1 MHGGDGTVLCRLEA
15 HPGLPTPSTSSAAL
29 LRLNSGLITGGTG
42 ALGSLVARW
51 LILCHPPDKPLGPP
65 LARQAH
71 RGSNTPDQQPA
82 ASSDEQYKTVWA
94 TSSGMS
100 VNLLG
105 RSGRADAVMQ
115 LLSSTG
121 LVQSLIDIRQCNAS
135 CREDMTAALQ
145 QCCQGAGHAIFHAA
159 GSLSDAVVAKQTATS
174 VRQVFAAKVT
184 SAEVMLE
191 KTGLLPV
198 SSLQLFSS
206 VSATVGNPG
215 QANYAAANGV
225 LDAAAG
231 QLQDCGVAA
240 HSIGWGAWGGG
251 GMAASL
257 LPKLMRQGLGA
268 VDPAQGLSFLAA
280 LLAGSSSLTV
290 QCSSFL
296 SSHYV
301 YSPFILDRLIATRG
315 HSPSFY
321 SNLSAPQSQ
330 KPRQLDPDTLDVSAA
345 GQQEVAFGSS
355 PPVTNMQQQVDLIGS
370 LSRIVRGILG
380 QNVPP
385 LQPLMEAGLDS
396 LGAIELRNA
405 VAATFHVSLPVT
417 AAFDYPTIQTLAQQ
431 ISKLVTVPTSVAA
444 NPNVSKHGEIVQA
457 RMPFGRAR
465 RQIQPQGVQLKQ
477 PDAISLA
484 GQDTANILA
493 IIARIVRQVLGASIE
508 LQQPLMEAGLE
519 SLGAI
524 ELRTA
529 IQQETGVNLPATFA
543 FDHPNIASMAVFLAA
558 EAHFPSLRLFQSLAE
573 RPPVPQQQDLLPK
586 LQGMVQDILGSSVA
600 ANQPLMEAGLDSL
613 AAIELRNAI
622 ASHFSI
628 TLPATAVFD
637 HPTLAALASLISGML
652 AASAR
657 QSPDASQPVI
667 SQPLLDVQDYLGPHQ
682 VVEVLQASCMYSGC
696 NPDGGHAAF
705 WSTIAHGTNIQQV
718 VPLERWDIDA
728 FYNPEGPAGS
738 QYMRFGAFIQA
749 PGLHDVAV
757 SKLSRN
763 EAIATDPQARLLI
776 EASGEVLLSQNGGSG
791 ALPRWQG
798 TCGTYVGCMFVDY
811 MSLLRNGYGFASTGP
826 VMTGNGAPYQCGRVA
841 YTFGLQGPCQGI
853 DTACS
858 SSLVAAHNAFRGIL
872 GQEETHA
879 LAAGINLMLW
889 HDVTSGICQLQA
901 LSRVG
906 RCQTFEAAADGY
918 GRGEGIAV
926 LLLGSVDVRQDTDQ
940 GSTMA
945 ILRGSAVNQDGR
957 SSSLTAPNGPS
968 QKALVGIALE
978 YAESSK
984 EEVGY
989 VAIHGTGTPLGDPI
1003 EVGALAGA
1011 LANSQSPLC
1020 LGSVKACYGHTEGAA
1035 GVTGALLAIAAAA
1048 HCQQAPIV
1056 NLRSMNPYVSSALE
1070 AWGAGASCA
1079 PAAARATAPAAACNG
1094 QMSGTSSFGM
1104 SGVNAHVLVSAPDW
1118 CAVQTSAAQPLPLA
1132 KSHFWAGPFQHI
1144 LVHPATQ
1151 QHALQFRFNAQISSA
1166 SLAFLRDHQVLG
1178 RALLPGSAFLEAAWA
1193 AGAVLTN
1200 DAVSSH
1206 MLSVL
1211 QSVSIEATFALP
1223 SSQTAQQPAHV
1234 SSRSTSR
1241 PPQQLTV
1248 VINTATWTSDAARV
1262 SISSS
1267 GGSSQTSTQHVT
1279 AAFTQGN
1286 GTASRPAQARP
1297 ATSMVT
1303 AACCSISI
1311 ILDGTPMEAPQNRA
1325 LAATAHPPEGPNS
1338 GFYTHPAS
1346 VDVSLH
1352 LSAIRPLA
1360 AIPQRPEVPVG
1371 LAGFSGPS
1379 GHSAACPGVA
1389 SADLAISSQPLTWQ
1403 AALAGSTPTTESVA
1417 GGGPRVM
1424 LHGLQTKPMGGQR
1437 IQAHSVA
1444 QEALSYSVAWQ
1455 LAEPHSL
1462 TGPSTGPNLY
1472 PVDPINLP
1480 SRHTPI
1486 QAAAAML
1493 QHLQHSLLPDP
1504 THPMVLQL
1512 PCLLSG
1518 ISSASSAGTA
1528 TLRSV
1533 MVAAAAMAALARVAS
1548 SEASGRVLTLA
1559 TAPNL
1564 PANQSQ
1570 RPQLY
1575 FPSQGLG
1582 TSNEIRL
1589 PAPLA
1594 QPSIGMHG
1602 AGLSEGGLFLPQV
1615 LHNSE
1620 PQGSFEMASPAL
1632 AIHGGQSGSIAFSD
1646 NQIHDVQHSTVR
1658 HALITGGLGAL
1669 GQLLAVWLCRN
1680 RASDGLSL
1688 AGRSGRASLEAREG
1702 SPGYLPMW
1710 AHCLGHQGDD
1720 YPAVHMVRCDAA
1732 SKEESTAG
1740 LRSQGLWT
1748 DAPAVDS
1755 VFHAG
1760 GVLQDAMLGQQSF
1773 KGLRE
1778 IFAPKL
1784 DALSAIT
1791 AQGAAAGV
1799 QTMVLFSSIA
1809 SLLGSPGQGNY
1820 AAANAAMDA
1829 AADHTQSQG
1838 NQMVS
1843 IQWGAWASVGMAASN
1858 ATLLSRLRRQ
1868 GYGAVAPSAGLLL
1881 LQGILGHLARPQDAG
1896 ITVIAASPFQWD
1908 AFLSGDRKVKAG
1920 SFYDQVAPAAVPG
1933 KTGLPPASML
1943 HAETEA
1949 AHHELQ
1955 LDDIL
1960 SQLSGIAA
1968 SVLEAD
1974 VEPTQPL
1981 MEAGLDSLAAVELRN
1996 AIASAFSITLPAT
2009 LAFDFPTTA
2018 AIAQHIV
2025 DNAASADIAAEAT
2038 TQEASADDL
2047 FDEEALDHYTI
2058 NGNAVMRGES
2068 GSIVTNLLRTTTQNL
2083 QSIVADIAGQLVEDD
2098 QPMAEAGLDSLGSVE
2113 LRSQVSERFGIA
2125 LPVTL
2130 AYDYPTVQALA
2141 GFITP
2146 QLAAVS
2152 SLGRT
2157 SSATTLKPQRS
2168 LARALTRPQTASIVV
2183 QGVASQFPNAEI
2195 GGLQTFWSTASAGK
2209 DLPGQ
2214 PSLQRWDVDALFSP
2228 DLNAAS
2234 SVYTRFGSYL
2244 NCVESFDAACFKLS
2258 PAEAIPLDPHARL
2271 LLENTQE
2278 LLMSPTHDA
2287 QSATS
2292 QAGVYIGCMWAH
2304 EFVEVLPQLGL
2315 SATAANS
2322 STGNTF
2328 SFLVGRLSYTF
2339 GLTGPCIS
2347 TDTAC
2352 SSSLVAA
2359 HLASKGI
2366 KDGETDTAVAGGVN
2380 VMLSP
2385 KTAVKICRL
2394 QALSPAGRCKTF
2406 DVSADG
2412 YGRGEGVGL
2421 MLLSSDSGQQSQ
2433 QHLAVIQSAGL
2444 VPGSITC
2451 LAVHGT
2457 GTPLGDPI
2465 ETGAIGRALGSKARP
2480 GTDHVQR
2487 LALTS
2492 VKSCYGHT
2500 EGAAGIAGAQMA
2512 LATLSSRARAPILNL
2527 RSVNS
2532 YVAGSWEEWS
2542 GQMNLQN
2549 SASRQHMPGP
2559 ISFDLGRPMAGT
2571 SSFGMS
2577 GINCHMVMG
2586 QTADSADP
2594 ASSPDLWK
2602 IPSWGTDPLTPPRAS
2617 SGGLAHQGSSLLGPQ
2632 RGASRILPK
2641 AGHSSLG
2648 SLKGAGSELDRLLR
2662 IKSGSGTMHHG
2673 QSDVSR
2679 MAGGEQDR
2687 RLGGTKIIR
2696 GKRRWWGLPPI
2707 SRLLTCFSTAAAGVA
2722 KFACNLG
2729 EASVAYLQDHRVQER
2744 ALMPATAFF
2753 ELAQSACQALV
2764 EPGLSR
2770 SLTLGD
2776 LSILAP
2782 CFLADLGSTAERR
2795 NQKYLLECS
2804 VVIGDGTPELTI
2816 SSPSLTAV
2824 HLKGSTALLAAST
2837 PREASPQRN
2846 PIDQR
2851 PGPPSMSAMLH
2862 SHLVVALR
2870 KGMVS
2875 PAVSAPTRIAAT
2887 VHPMDPSSG
2896 RSSSC
2901 RVPIDYYTHPA
2912 AADATLHLGAV
2923 PIGPAKGAS
2932 RVPVALEGLMGIPQ
2946 EGFGAG
2952 GAAGWAA
2959 AAVPAA
2965 AADAAMLMSDAL
2977 WHCEG
2982 PARIVVSGL
2991 AAKLLPGQGSKRVGA
3006 TGKDASVQEDLL
3018 YEAQLQA
3025 AALCQCPANPP
3036 SSHAMANRRPAK
3048 AGRLSIFTSSGQ
3060 QLVTQSGRPSK
3071 WLVSAQPMSSRK
3083 RSAASPGALKTLQ
3096 DILAHLPK
3104 SVASTDSTSASALTP
3119 QADNWKLTLGQA
3131 VMGRTDSEDSL
3142 GIGSSD
3148 PAVIVGAAA
3157 LELLQAIAQ
3166 NSREVSGVTASLAR
3180 AILTGSQLIA
3190 QCSSAAEDIV
3200 RGLMRVAALELPAV
3214 KWDVVDMAAN
3224 TITKPPNLLQNS
3236 CGCLGYAKK
3245 EGYDMESR
3253 LLRAASGY
3261 LPKDIC
3267 LVPEPRGAFS
3277 NLRPYAVPDV
3287 KLGAEQIQIQP
3298 LAVGLNFRDVL
3309 NCLGMY
3315 PGDPGNPGADCAGIV
3330 QAVGS
3335 AVRNLHKVG
3344 DYVYGQAEG
3353 CLGTSVIGSAHTMVP
3368 CPAVLGPVEASTI
3381 PTVFMTA
3388 WTCLREAPHLKPGQS
3403 ILIHAATGGLGLAAV
3418 QVAMASGCL
3427 PLGTAGSSQK
3437 RSHLRSM
3444 GAAVA
3449 LSSRSTE
3456 FPDQLIATGK
3466 PAPVMVLNSLTSPG
3480 MVAASL
3486 ASVAAGGQFVEVG
3499 KRDIWSPAR
3508 ISQER
3513 PDLHSHLVAIDFWP
3527 SKTVG
3532 DHMRQLSILFR
3543 QGNLKP
3549 LPPLTHPLSNSAAAL
3564 RQLSAARHVG
3574 KVVVQ
3579 HPSGSNAGSLAHV
3592 GRKGRWVVTGGLGAL
3607 GSLSGRW
3614 LAQRGMQHLCL
3625 LGRTGH
3631 MPLQQGPIL
3640 TAMTGGDWN
3649 AAVTVRLADSACAEE
3664 MASVLGSHRELG
3676 PELQGVLH
3684 AGGVVRDAIIQK
3696 QTAAG
3701 MREVLGPKAQGSSLI
3716 RNGCGHAPVTALKLF
3731 SSVAARLGSGGQAN
3745 YAAANA
3751 VMDSMAASLQM
3762 QGVPGL
3768 AVNWGAWAGAGMAA
3782 ASGIERLARL
3792 GFGAIQPGNGMAAM
3806 GALLRSLQGT
3816 SPTVAQV
3823 IGSAFFWDRLQVS
3836 SPFYQEFREVAVPEP
3851 GFPARSAPA
3860 SKAQAAPTHKDL
3872 EAQIAKAVASVIGSA
3887 VDLDQP
3893 LVAAGLDSLGAVEL
3907 RNEIGRAVG
3916 SELPGT
3922 LVYDYPTISSIVAFL
3937 LPKMMPAAQGPD
3949 FSLQVSQSLRS
3960 VPLLLAEQASLDT
3973 MVEVEA
3979 VVAQTAT
3986 KPQDLAPAGD
3996 AMKVVPLDRWDVDDH
4011 PEHQLGRFGGF
4022 IASWAEFDPAVF
4034 GIAPTEAALMDP
4046 SQRLLLQDT
4055 WDILEADTGLQQTA
4069 VAVGI
4074 ARLSDP
4080 PAVTGRKAGGGFTGT
4095 GRALSVTA
4103 GRLSYTHGLRGPCV
4117 SIDTACSSSLVGT
4130 HFVHTAMLHSGCS
4143 AGLSCGVN
4151 VPMNWE
4157 TTAMFVGAA
4166 MLAPDG
4172 RCKTLD
4178 ASADGYVRSEACV
4191 AIKLR
4196 TAFSH
4201 GGMQP
4206 SDAALLEMHGTG
4218 TALGDPIEIGAALAV
4233 LGPHV
4238 PGRNVRLAAAKSKLG
4253 HAETGA
4259 GAVGIAQTMLQMQ
4272 QHRQLPMTHLRMLN
4286 PYVLNALEAEAK
4298 HLSNAQAGV
4307 SIQRQHA
4314 PMQLLPEEGSGSGI
4328 SAFAFQGTN
4337 AHIVLAPSSVKT
4349 LTSIGSEPGTSRQA
4363 AIWQHGR
4370 YWYLPAPHSLLAC
4383 FSWHGEQ
4390 PHQARWDLQLRQPS
4404 QTFLWDHQVSGRILF
4419 PAAAMFEA
4427 TRSAG
4432 GYLLDGIH
4440 TPSVSLTLLN
4450 AAIPAAFE
4458 LPSLRQQRQP
4468 AVQPPPAQVI
4478 VDISGAFTGNAVLQ
4492 TTTTTNGDATS
4503 HLRATMGRCQS
4514 YSRNRANVLS
4524 KFQEATKDPAAAGNV
4539 GGPLQVLQQILQICP
4554 EDPSYPLGHGRPGG
4568 RGQAACP
4575 MAYASPP
4582 QDAAEG
4588 FSIHPAAADSCMH
4601 VGALCGNPDGRIRV
4615 PGALGAFLAEPL
4627 GSPGAPHSQASQ
4639 ASGPRGD
4646 ANGNGFTERWAVGEG
4661 EPEQTDETR
4670 RLSYSITAHGGSPG
4684 VVIAG
4689 LEAKVLRLGAS
4700 GPSAAATTAST
4711 DQSQYCSEWRTIQP
4725 SPASGQGS
4733 SAMDKPHVWSWRLS
4747 KTGSLQGP
4755 RVKIAPSPN
4764 DWRAAVQAIQH
4775 AGQTALRL
4783 MQSLPDDTGDI
4794 ALHHKLSQDGV
4805 CSAPANSNNLS
4816 GSCLTA
4822 MIKVA
4827 AAEKPGH
4834 AWRICAADPLNA
4846 AAMALQPLDT
4856 ASLYDAAFSTAGS
4869 IQQPFLRECTAQP
4882 GIGKPGYSNS
4892 WAITGG
4898 LGALGLV
4905 MAHWACQQA
4914 PAASISLL
4922 SRSGHAEGQPALA
4935 SLLSPDSHGHV
4946 EICKAD
4952 ISCQADAGLSTGG
4965 WSQLLSPNVLHA
4977 GGVLADGLIS
4987 KQTPAKLRA
4996 VLAPKVNGALNL
5008 HHQAACLPL
5017 AGLVLFSSVAT
5028 LLGNAGQ
5035 SNYAAANG
5043 CLDAFATNLTA
5054 QGQACSSI
5062 QWGAWGGSG
5071 MAAEDASLAARLERS
5086 GLRLLPP
5093 AAGLQA
5099 LGLLLK
5105 PIQMASAFF
5114 TDVAIT
5120 QAPPAELHQQ
5130 EPTVTLHHAHQGLS
5144 IAEVTATLTS
5154 TVEGVIGTAIE
5165 PNTPMM
5171 SAGLDSLAAVELRNM
5186 VQQRYSVALSATA
5199 AFDYPSIQVL
5209 AEHIAGQVK
5218 PVRAPTSATRQR
5230 QRPGMRNVNPGPTD
5244 VKDHAEVLA
5253 ELAFIIR
5260 SVLGADIAPDQPLMQ
5275 AGLDSLGAVELRSAM
5290 SQAFNVQL
5298 PATVAFDYP
5307 TPAALADHIA
5317 SRLPTPS
5324 QEQLVGPILQGGV
5337 QHISQPIPASPTS
5350 SIVSLACRYPAASLE
5365 AAGNVTGQQGFWGNL
5380 ARGQNLQTPVP
5391 LSRWDVDGWYA
5402 PNLEPH
5408 RMYVPFG
5415 SFVDCVDAFDA
5426 SLFGLA
5432 AGEAL
5437 ALDPQ
5442 ARILLEQTQEAL
5454 MQANLGK
5461 ATGATGVYIG
5471 CMYTEYLDSI
5481 LGPQGLA
5488 DSNSSSI
5495 IGHGLSFLVGRVS
5508 FTFGLAG
5515 PCISTD
5521 TACSSSLVALHLANQ
5536 GLMAGQTEAAMA
5548 GGVNIMLEPRTTAR
5562 ICLLQAL
5569 SPVGRCKT
5577 FDATGDGYG
5586 RGEGFAVAVLR
5597 SLQED
5602 ATTEDA
5608 PTAIVRGSAVNQD
5621 GRSSSLTAPNGPSQ
5635 LALVAACLRE
5645 AELDA
5650 SAVALVAVHGTGT
5663 PLGDPIEVGA
5673 LAGVLKTRQGAP
5685 QQVTLSSN
5693 KACYGHTEGTA
5704 GITGALLALTSLQ
5717 QQTHTPILNLRNL
5730 NPYVEAA
5737 FGDWASHG
5745 GVPATAP
5752 RQLMPGTDLS
5762 THDSAQEDMSHQQ
5775 PAAGTSSFGMSGVN
5789 AHMIM
5794 SPDTSSAHARRMQ
5807 DGGTRKQFPGTAFQR
5822 KRFWGAP
5829 RAHAMLAHFMKQ
5841 FGNGQA
5847 DAVFQ
5852 ARLDAPRLAFLW
5864 DHGVM
5869 GRSLLAG
5876 AAMLEAAL
5884 AAAGAIAS
5892 ADEAAASKAA
5902 ISDASIMAP
5911 CILPKIGEGHI
5922 NCHMSLR
5929 TAKLEVRSSSQLHL
5943 SGSTAQSK
5951 PSAPSSTSKQ
5961 SPDKMPATVSNHASF
5976 LYHILGIQHADQRA
5990 AYALSTAAAAEFTAA
6005 AMGCKIGHLSMPRQ
6019 ELVGFMSHPA
6029 MADASIHL
6037 AAVPEIDRHPA
6048 THVPVGMGCVMEA
6061 PDAPPAS
6068 CWSIANCS
6076 SPSSLSSTSSV
6087 MSIRMQRAE
6096 MSVGT
6101 SVPSVASAAGSAYI
6115 IQGLTTK
6122 PMTGGR
6128 PAASQ
6133 DATQDADKITFD
6145 VQWQTSTP
6153 APPEVHSPASRASSR
6168 NRHLLPCWAH
6178 GGLLLTSSQAA
6189 DRSSRTDA
6197 GVGLEWPSC
6206 TRGGPS
6212 AAAACALHMQ
6222 AVQTCMRLRNGSSAS
6237 AQPGCGPILLGRS
6250 GRLSQGSTA
6259 PFIKAQHANG
6269 AAVELTACDIG
6280 FNEDARAACA
6290 SHAAMTPSPTGF
6302 MHASGVLQD
6311 ALLGNQTLSGIRAVF
6326 ASKVSGART
6335 LMGAL
6340 AHRPLGLTTLFSSVA
6355 GLLGSAGQGN
6365 YAAANAILD
6374 SMVAESNL
6382 QGLVSSSVQWG
6393 AWGGVGMAAQ
6403 DASLAKRWARVGMGS
6418 LTPLQGLQIL
6428 HNIVAAPSSRAGSC
6442 TAAAVLYWDRLLTHG
6457 RESTAFYAEF
6467 TSNPSSPPSLT
6478 AQEPAASLLHPAS
6491 MLESQSI
6498 PAEPPRPF
6506 WFYMPMAERQIWVQ
6520 ELIGR
6525 VVNQALGKEVA
6536 GSQPLMMAGLDSLG
6550 AVEVRKELADRTELD
6565 LPATLVFDYPS
6576 PSELA
6581 AFFLSL
6587 MPPPASTPIPAT
6599 PLGPAPTASRNPA
6612 AVKRMSGTS
6621 AASSAE
6627 KVAAESANPLWRYM
6641 PAPQRISWAKD
6652 VVRDVVV
6659 KILAKDLDAAQPLM
6673 MAGLDSLG
6681 AVEVRRDLEQATG
6694 LELPPTLV
6702 FDYPSMKEL
6711 VDFLLQ
6717 QLPPPA
6723 SLPAPAASSPATASA
6738 SVSSGILEA
6747 RSHIP
6752 AAAASSAA
6760 PAAAGPAWGPMN
6772 LGQRTMF
6779 FKQQALAAVAAI
6791 IEGPV
6796 ALSAPLMSSGLDS
6809 LGAVELRREL
6819 SNISGQ
6825 DLPATLVFDYPTIDS
6840 MAEYITSQLLPP
6852 PPQASVSSARSAQ
6865 PSSAQQNAINQRSSA
6880 AAAWDLAT
6888 TAKATSGA
6896 IMAPMDDQ
6904 EDEPAQRVLRPIRQL
6919 PPVNSRAPALTKPGY
6934 YTVPPIKRLRRYSD
6948 QQLREVP
6955 HFVVGREDLGEV
6967 AFLYPVSLLDLN
6979 LDAIVDLERGKVQ
6992 VYGLEDGPSLP
7003 KQGTGLN
7010 CPALLTFRKMVVKK
7024 KDAASVNN
7032 NSLRSN
7038 VSDSRRRRDPWVA
7051 ATCSGIPAALGQ
7063 PAMQDSRDQAMT
7075 TDPRWTQTE

>member
-1 MHGGDGTVLCRLEA
+1 
-15 HPGLPTPSTSSAAL
+15 
-29 LRLNSGLITGGTG
+29 
-42 ALGSLVARW
+42 
-51 LILCHPPDKPLGPP
+51 
-65 LARQAH
+65 
-71 RGSNTPDQQPA
+71 
-82 ASSDEQYKTVWA
+82 
-94 TSSGMS
+94 
-100 VNLLG
+100 
-105 RSGRADAVMQ
+105 
-115 LLSSTG
+115 
-121 LVQSLIDIRQCNAS
+121 
-135 CREDMTAALQ
+135 
-145 QCCQGAGHAIFHAA
+145 
-159 GSLSDAVVAKQTATS
+159 
-174 VRQVFAAKVT
+174 
-184 SAEVMLE
+184 
-191 KTGLLPV
+191 
-198 SSLQLFSS
+198 
-206 VSATVGNPG
+206 
-215 QANYAAANGV
+215 
-225 LDAAAG
+225 
-231 QLQDCGVAA
+231 
-240 HSIGWGAWGGG
+240 
-251 GMAASL
+251 
-257 LPKLMRQGLGA
+257 
-268 VDPAQGLSFLAA
+268 
-280 LLAGSSSLTV
+280 
-290 QCSSFL
+290 
-296 SSHYV
+296 
-301 YSPFILDRLIATRG
+301 
-315 HSPSFY
+315 
-321 SNLSAPQSQ
+321 
-330 KPRQLDPDTLDVSAA
+330 
-345 GQQEVAFGSS
+345 
-355 PPVTNMQQQVDLIGS
+355 
-370 LSRIVRGILG
+370 
-380 QNVPP
+380 
-385 LQPLMEAGLDS
+385 MEAGLDS

-444 NPNVSKHGEIVQA
+444 NPNVSKH
-457 RMPFGRAR
+457 
-465 RQIQPQGVQLKQ
+465 
-477 PDAISLA
+477 
-484 GQDTANILA
+484 
-493 IIARIVRQVLGASIE
+493 
-508 LQQPLMEAGLE
+508 
-519 SLGAI
+519 

-1035 GVTGALLAIAAAA
+1035 
-1048 HCQQAPIV
+1048 
-1056 NLRSMNPYVSSALE
+1056 
-1070 AWGAGASCA
+1070 
-1079 PAAARATAPAAACNG
+1079 
-1094 QMSGTSSFGM
+1094 
-1104 SGVNAHVLVSAPDW
+1104 
-1118 CAVQTSAAQPLPLA
+1118 VQTSAAQPLPLA

-1248 VINTATWTSDAARV
+1248 VINTATWTSDAAR
-1262 SISSS
+1262 
-1267 GGSSQTSTQHVT
+1267 
-1279 AAFTQGN
+1279 
-1286 GTASRPAQARP
+1286 
-1297 ATSMVT
+1297 
-1303 AACCSISI
+1303 
-1311 ILDGTPMEAPQNRA
+1311 
-1325 LAATAHPPEGPNS
+1325 
-1338 GFYTHPAS
+1338 
-1346 VDVSLH
+1346 
-1352 LSAIRPLA
+1352 
-1360 AIPQRPEVPVG
+1360 
-1371 LAGFSGPS
+1371 
-1379 GHSAACPGVA
+1379 
-1389 SADLAISSQPLTWQ
+1389 
-1403 AALAGSTPTTESVA
+1403 
-1417 GGGPRVM
+1417 
-1424 LHGLQTKPMGGQR
+1424 
-1437 IQAHSVA
+1437 
-1444 QEALSYSVAWQ
+1444 
-1455 LAEPHSL
+1455 
-1462 TGPSTGPNLY
+1462 
-1472 PVDPINLP
+1472 
-1480 SRHTPI
+1480 
-1486 QAAAAML
+1486 
-1493 QHLQHSLLPDP
+1493 
-1504 THPMVLQL
+1504 
-1512 PCLLSG
+1512 
-1518 ISSASSAGTA
+1518 
-1528 TLRSV
+1528 
-1533 MVAAAAMAALARVAS
+1533 
-1548 SEASGRVLTLA
+1548 
-1559 TAPNL
+1559 
-1564 PANQSQ
+1564 
-1570 RPQLY
+1570 
-1575 FPSQGLG
+1575 
-1582 TSNEIRL
+1582 
-1589 PAPLA
+1589 
-1594 QPSIGMHG
+1594 
-1602 AGLSEGGLFLPQV
+1602 
-1615 LHNSE
+1615 
-1620 PQGSFEMASPAL
+1620 
-1632 AIHGGQSGSIAFSD
+1632 
-1646 NQIHDVQHSTVR
+1646 
-1658 HALITGGLGAL
+1658 
-1669 GQLLAVWLCRN
+1669 
-1680 RASDGLSL
+1680 
-1688 AGRSGRASLEAREG
+1688 
-1702 SPGYLPMW
+1702 
-1710 AHCLGHQGDD
+1710 GDD

-1838 NQMVS
+1838 NQM
-1843 IQWGAWASVGMAASN
+1843 
-1858 ATLLSRLRRQ
+1858 

-1908 AFLSGDRKVKAG
+1908 AF
-1920 SFYDQVAPAAVPG
+1920 
-1933 KTGLPPASML
+1933 
-1943 HAETEA
+1943 
-1949 AHHELQ
+1949 
-1955 LDDIL
+1955 
-1960 SQLSGIAA
+1960 LSGIAA

-2195 GGLQTFWSTASAGK
+2195 GG
-2209 DLPGQ
+2209 
-2214 PSLQRWDVDALFSP
+2214 
-2228 DLNAAS
+2228 
-2234 SVYTRFGSYL
+2234 
-2244 NCVESFDAACFKLS
+2244 
-2258 PAEAIPLDPHARL
+2258 
-2271 LLENTQE
+2271 
-2278 LLMSPTHDA
+2278 
-2287 QSATS
+2287 
-2292 QAGVYIGCMWAH
+2292 
-2304 EFVEVLPQLGL
+2304 
-2315 SATAANS
+2315 
-2322 STGNTF
+2322 
-2328 SFLVGRLSYTF
+2328 
-2339 GLTGPCIS
+2339 PCIS

-2532 YVAGSWEEWS
+2532 YVAGSWEEW
-2542 GQMNLQN
+2542 
-2549 SASRQHMPGP
+2549 
-2559 ISFDLGRPMAGT
+2559 
-2571 SSFGMS
+2571 
-2577 GINCHMVMG
+2577 
-2586 QTADSADP
+2586 
-2594 ASSPDLWK
+2594 
-2602 IPSWGTDPLTPPRAS
+2602 
-2617 SGGLAHQGSSLLGPQ
+2617 
-2632 RGASRILPK
+2632 
-2641 AGHSSLG
+2641 
-2648 SLKGAGSELDRLLR
+2648 
-2662 IKSGSGTMHHG
+2662 
-2673 QSDVSR
+2673 
-2679 MAGGEQDR
+2679 
-2687 RLGGTKIIR
+2687 
-2696 GKRRWWGLPPI
+2696 
-2707 SRLLTCFSTAAAGVA
+2707 
-2722 KFACNLG
+2722 
-2729 EASVAYLQDHRVQER
+2729 VQER

-2782 CFLADLGSTAERR
+2782 CFLADL
-2795 NQKYLLECS
+2795 
-2804 VVIGDGTPELTI
+2804 
-2816 SSPSLTAV
+2816 
-2824 HLKGSTALLAAST
+2824 
-2837 PREASPQRN
+2837 
-2846 PIDQR
+2846 
-2851 PGPPSMSAMLH
+2851 
-2862 SHLVVALR
+2862 
-2870 KGMVS
+2870 
-2875 PAVSAPTRIAAT
+2875 
-2887 VHPMDPSSG
+2887 
-2896 RSSSC
+2896 
-2901 RVPIDYYTHPA
+2901 
-2912 AADATLHLGAV
+2912 
-2923 PIGPAKGAS
+2923 
-2932 RVPVALEGLMGIPQ
+2932 
-2946 EGFGAG
+2946 
-2952 GAAGWAA
+2952 
-2959 AAVPAA
+2959 
-2965 AADAAMLMSDAL
+2965 
-2977 WHCEG
+2977 
-2982 PARIVVSGL
+2982 
-2991 AAKLLPGQGSKRVGA
+2991 
-3006 TGKDASVQEDLL
+3006 
-3018 YEAQLQA
+3018 
-3025 AALCQCPANPP
+3025 
-3036 SSHAMANRRPAK
+3036 
-3048 AGRLSIFTSSGQ
+3048 
-3060 QLVTQSGRPSK
+3060 
-3071 WLVSAQPMSSRK
+3071 
-3083 RSAASPGALKTLQ
+3083 
-3096 DILAHLPK
+3096 
-3104 SVASTDSTSASALTP
+3104 
-3119 QADNWKLTLGQA
+3119 
-3131 VMGRTDSEDSL
+3131 
-3142 GIGSSD
+3142 
-3148 PAVIVGAAA
+3148 A

-3224 TITKPPNLLQNS
+3224 TITKPPN
-3236 CGCLGYAKK
+3236 
-3245 EGYDMESR
+3245 
-3253 LLRAASGY
+3253 
-3261 LPKDIC
+3261 
-3267 LVPEPRGAFS
+3267 
-3277 NLRPYAVPDV
+3277 
-3287 KLGAEQIQIQP
+3287 
-3298 LAVGLNFRDVL
+3298 AVGLNFRDVL

-3676 PELQGVLH
+3676 
-3684 AGGVVRDAIIQK
+3684 
-3696 QTAAG
+3696 
-3701 MREVLGPKAQGSSLI
+3701 
-3716 RNGCGHAPVTALKLF
+3716 
-3731 SSVAARLGSGGQAN
+3731 
-3745 YAAANA
+3745 
-3751 VMDSMAASLQM
+3751 
-3762 QGVPGL
+3762 
-3768 AVNWGAWAGAGMAA
+3768 
-3782 ASGIERLARL
+3782 
-3792 GFGAIQPGNGMAAM
+3792 
-3806 GALLRSLQGT
+3806 
-3816 SPTVAQV
+3816 
-3823 IGSAFFWDRLQVS
+3823 
-3836 SPFYQEFREVAVPEP
+3836 
-3851 GFPARSAPA
+3851 
-3860 SKAQAAPTHKDL
+3860 
-3872 EAQIAKAVASVIGSA
+3872 
-3887 VDLDQP
+3887 
-3893 LVAAGLDSLGAVEL
+3893 LDSLGAVEL

-3996 AMKVVPLDRWDVDDH
+3996 AMK
-4011 PEHQLGRFGGF
+4011 
-4022 IASWAEFDPAVF
+4022 
-4034 GIAPTEAALMDP
+4034 
-4046 SQRLLLQDT
+4046 DT

-4117 SIDTACSSSLVGT
+4117 SIDTACSSSL
-4130 HFVHTAMLHSGCS
+4130 
-4143 AGLSCGVN
+4143 
-4151 VPMNWE
+4151 
-4157 TTAMFVGAA
+4157 
-4166 MLAPDG
+4166 DG
-4172 RCKTLD
+4172 RSSSLT
-4178 ASADGYVRSEACV
+4178 APNGPSQQQV
-4191 AIKLR
+4191 IR

-4238 PGRNVRLAAAKSKLG
+4238 P
-4253 HAETGA
+4253 
-4259 GAVGIAQTMLQMQ
+4259 
-4272 QHRQLPMTHLRMLN
+4272 
-4286 PYVLNALEAEAK
+4286 
-4298 HLSNAQAGV
+4298 GV

-4370 YWYLPAPHSLLAC
+4370 TADYDYYQWRCDLPSAGY
-4383 FSWHGEQ
+4383 HGQ
-4390 PHQARWDLQLRQPS
+4390 MP
-4404 QTFLWDHQVSGRILF
+4404 ILF
-4419 PAAAMFEA
+4419 
-4427 TRSAG
+4427 
-4432 GYLLDGIH
+4432 
-4440 TPSVSLTLLN
+4440 
-4450 AAIPAAFE
+4450 
-4458 LPSLRQQRQP
+4458 Q
-4468 AVQPPPAQVI
+4468 
-4478 VDISGAFTGNAVLQ
+4478 
-4492 TTTTTNGDATS
+4492 
-4503 HLRATMGRCQS
+4503 
-4514 YSRNRANVLS
+4514 
-4524 KFQEATKDPAAAGNV
+4524 K
-4539 GGPLQVLQQILQICP
+4539 
-4554 EDPSYPLGHGRPGG
+4554 
-4568 RGQAACP
+4568 
-4575 MAYASPP
+4575 
-4582 QDAAEG
+4582 
-4588 FSIHPAAADSCMH
+4588 
-4601 VGALCGNPDGRIRV
+4601 
-4615 PGALGAFLAEPL
+4615 
-4627 GSPGAPHSQASQ
+4627 
-4639 ASGPRGD
+4639 PR
-4646 ANGNGFTERWAVGEG
+4646 
-4661 EPEQTDETR
+4661 
-4670 RLSYSITAHGGSPG
+4670 
-4684 VVIAG
+4684 
-4689 LEAKVLRLGAS
+4689 K
-4700 GPSAAATTAST
+4700 
-4711 DQSQYCSEWRTIQP
+4711 C
-4725 SPASGQGS
+4725 
-4733 SAMDKPHVWSWRLS
+4733 
-4747 KTGSLQGP
+4747 
-4755 RVKIAPSPN
+4755 
-4764 DWRAAVQAIQH
+4764 
-4775 AGQTALRL
+4775 
-4783 MQSLPDDTGDI
+4783 
-4794 ALHHKLSQDGV
+4794 
-4805 CSAPANSNNLS
+4805 
-4816 GSCLTA
+4816 
-4822 MIKVA
+4822 
-4827 AAEKPGH
+4827 
-4834 AWRICAADPLNA
+4834 
-4846 AAMALQPLDT
+4846 
-4856 ASLYDAAFSTAGS
+4856 
-4869 IQQPFLRECTAQP
+4869 
-4882 GIGKPGYSNS
+4882 
-4892 WAITGG
+4892 
-4898 LGALGLV
+4898 
-4905 MAHWACQQA
+4905 
-4914 PAASISLL
+4914 
-4922 SRSGHAEGQPALA
+4922 
-4935 SLLSPDSHGHV
+4935 
-4946 EICKAD
+4946 
-4952 ISCQADAGLSTGG
+4952 

-5054 QGQACSSI
+5054 
-5062 QWGAWGGSG
+5062 
-5071 MAAEDASLAARLERS
+5071 
-5086 GLRLLPP
+5086 
-5093 AAGLQA
+5093 
-5099 LGLLLK
+5099 
-5105 PIQMASAFF
+5105 
-5114 TDVAIT
+5114 

-5290 SQAFNVQL
+5290 SQAFN
-5298 PATVAFDYP
+5298 
-5307 TPAALADHIA
+5307 
-5317 SRLPTPS
+5317 
-5324 QEQLVGPILQGGV
+5324 GGV

-5391 LSRWDVDGWYA
+5391 LSRWDVDGW
-5402 PNLEPH
+5402 
-5408 RMYVPFG
+5408 
-5415 SFVDCVDAFDA
+5415 
-5426 SLFGLA
+5426 SLHQHGHSMFL
-5432 AGEAL
+5432 
-5437 ALDPQ
+5437 
-5442 ARILLEQTQEAL
+5442 
-5454 MQANLGK
+5454 
-5461 ATGATGVYIG
+5461 
-5471 CMYTEYLDSI
+5471 I
-5481 LGPQGLA
+5481 LGSPA
-5488 DSNSSSI
+5488 
-5495 IGHGLSFLVGRVS
+5495 
-5508 FTFGLAG
+5508 FGQ
-5515 PCISTD
+5515 S
-5521 TACSSSLVALHLANQ
+5521 
-5536 GLMAGQTEAAMA
+5536 

-5608 PTAIVRGSAVNQD
+5608 PTAIVRGCPED
-5621 GRSSSLTAPNGPSQ
+5621 TPGG
-5635 LALVAACLRE
+5635 
-5645 AELDA
+5645 A
-5650 SAVALVAVHGTGT
+5650 SA
-5663 PLGDPIEVGA
+5663 
-5673 LAGVLKTRQGAP
+5673 
-5685 QQVTLSSN
+5685 S
-5693 KACYGHTEGTA
+5693 HTQ
-5704 GITGALLALTSLQ
+5704 LQ
-5717 QQTHTPILNLRNL
+5717 QGLLW
-5730 NPYVEAA
+5730 PYR
-5737 FGDWASHG
+5737 G
-5745 GVPATAP
+5745 
-5752 RQLMPGTDLS
+5752 
-5762 THDSAQEDMSHQQ
+5762 
-5775 PAAGTSSFGMSGVN
+5775 
-5789 AHMIM
+5789 
-5794 SPDTSSAHARRMQ
+5794 
-5807 DGGTRKQFPGTAFQR
+5807 
-5822 KRFWGAP
+5822 
-5829 RAHAMLAHFMKQ
+5829 
-5841 FGNGQA
+5841 
-5847 DAVFQ
+5847 
-5852 ARLDAPRLAFLW
+5852 
-5864 DHGVM
+5864 
-5869 GRSLLAG
+5869 
-5876 AAMLEAAL
+5876 
-5884 AAAGAIAS
+5884 
-5892 ADEAAASKAA
+5892 
-5902 ISDASIMAP
+5902 
-5911 CILPKIGEGHI
+5911 
-5922 NCHMSLR
+5922 
-5929 TAKLEVRSSSQLHL
+5929 
-5943 SGSTAQSK
+5943 
-5951 PSAPSSTSKQ
+5951 
-5961 SPDKMPATVSNHASF
+5961 
-5976 LYHILGIQHADQRA
+5976 Y
-5990 AYALSTAAAAEFTAA
+5990 
-6005 AMGCKIGHLSMPRQ
+6005 
-6019 ELVGFMSHPA
+6019 
-6029 MADASIHL
+6029 
-6037 AAVPEIDRHPA
+6037 
-6048 THVPVGMGCVMEA
+6048 
-6061 PDAPPAS
+6061 
-6068 CWSIANCS
+6068 
-6076 SPSSLSSTSSV
+6076 
-6087 MSIRMQRAE
+6087 
-6096 MSVGT
+6096 
-6101 SVPSVASAAGSAYI
+6101 
-6115 IQGLTTK
+6115 
-6122 PMTGGR
+6122 
-6128 PAASQ
+6128 
-6133 DATQDADKITFD
+6133 
-6145 VQWQTSTP
+6145 
-6153 APPEVHSPASRASSR
+6153 SR
-6168 NRHLLPCWAH
+6168 NH
-6178 GGLLLTSSQAA
+6178 
-6189 DRSSRTDA
+6189 
-6197 GVGLEWPSC
+6197 
-6206 TRGGPS
+6206 RGP
-6212 AAAACALHMQ
+6212 
-6222 AVQTCMRLRNGSSAS
+6222 
-6237 AQPGCGPILLGRS
+6237 
-6250 GRLSQGSTA
+6250 
-6259 PFIKAQHANG
+6259 
-6269 AAVELTACDIG
+6269 IG
-6280 FNEDARAACA
+6280 FN
-6290 SHAAMTPSPTGF
+6290 
-6302 MHASGVLQD
+6302 
-6311 ALLGNQTLSGIRAVF
+6311 
-6326 ASKVSGART
+6326 K
-6335 LMGAL
+6335 
-6340 AHRPLGLTTLFSSVA
+6340 
-6355 GLLGSAGQGN
+6355 
-6365 YAAANAILD
+6365 
-6374 SMVAESNL
+6374 
-6382 QGLVSSSVQWG
+6382 
-6393 AWGGVGMAAQ
+6393 
-6403 DASLAKRWARVGMGS
+6403 
-6418 LTPLQGLQIL
+6418 
-6428 HNIVAAPSSRAGSC
+6428 
-6442 TAAAVLYWDRLLTHG
+6442 
-6457 RESTAFYAEF
+6457 
-6467 TSNPSSPPSLT
+6467 
-6478 AQEPAASLLHPAS
+6478 
-6491 MLESQSI
+6491 
-6498 PAEPPRPF
+6498 
-6506 WFYMPMAERQIWVQ
+6506 
-6520 ELIGR
+6520 
-6525 VVNQALGKEVA
+6525 
-6536 GSQPLMMAGLDSLG
+6536 
-6550 AVEVRKELADRTELD
+6550 
-6565 LPATLVFDYPS
+6565 
-6576 PSELA
+6576 
-6581 AFFLSL
+6581 
-6587 MPPPASTPIPAT
+6587 
-6599 PLGPAPTASRNPA
+6599 
-6612 AVKRMSGTS
+6612 
-6621 AASSAE
+6621 
-6627 KVAAESANPLWRYM
+6627 
-6641 PAPQRISWAKD
+6641 
-6652 VVRDVVV
+6652 
-6659 KILAKDLDAAQPLM
+6659 
-6673 MAGLDSLG
+6673 
-6681 AVEVRRDLEQATG
+6681 
-6694 LELPPTLV
+6694 
-6702 FDYPSMKEL
+6702 
-6711 VDFLLQ
+6711 
-6717 QLPPPA
+6717 
-6723 SLPAPAASSPATASA
+6723 
-6738 SVSSGILEA
+6738 
-6747 RSHIP
+6747 P
-6752 AAAASSAA
+6752 AAA
-6760 PAAAGPAWGPMN
+6760 
-6772 LGQRTMF
+6772 
-6779 FKQQALAAVAAI
+6779 
-6791 IEGPV
+6791 
-6796 ALSAPLMSSGLDS
+6796 D
-6809 LGAVELRREL
+6809 
-6819 SNISGQ
+6819 
-6825 DLPATLVFDYPTIDS
+6825 
-6840 MAEYITSQLLPP
+6840 
-6852 PPQASVSSARSAQ
+6852 
-6865 PSSAQQNAINQRSSA
+6865 
-6880 AAAWDLAT
+6880 
-6888 TAKATSGA
+6888 
-6896 IMAPMDDQ
+6896 
-6904 EDEPAQRVLRPIRQL
+6904 
-6919 PPVNSRAPALTKPGY
+6919 
-6934 YTVPPIKRLRRYSD
+6934 
-6948 QQLREVP
+6948 P
-6955 HFVVGREDLGEV
+6955 H
-6967 AFLYPVSLLDLN
+6967 
-6979 LDAIVDLERGKVQ
+6979 
-6992 VYGLEDGPSLP
+6992 
-7003 KQGTGLN
+7003 
-7010 CPALLTFRKMVVKK
+7010 
-7024 KDAASVNN
+7024 
-7032 NSLRSN
+7032 
-7038 VSDSRRRRDPWVA
+7038 
-7051 ATCSGIPAALGQ
+7051 
-7063 PAMQDSRDQAMT
+7063 
-7075 TDPRWTQTE
+7075 TDP